1 MLKFEPFSLT
11 GLREAFPY
19 IRSNP
24 SLCSDLSAG
33 YLYMWHEGGDVA
45 FAVWNDTFVVRQIIG
60 EQPAFS
66 YPMGADPEGMIDELI
81 EYARG
86 NHMALRFYAVDER
99 TLPKIR
105 TDRRLQPAMWAYDR
119 KWSDYI
125 YSFADAMTFAGK
137 KYSGQRNHINKFKR
151 LYGEPE
157 VRWIEDDAANVM
169 DLLREYEAEHAD
181 GKALEKLELARTRE
195 LFGLSKALG
204 LHVAGL
210 YIGGKLAAV
219 SIGEI
224 VGDTLLI
231 HVEKALTRYE
241 GIYPTMY
248 SAFVRLIA
256 ERVGRPLQYVNRE
269 DDSGNPGLRTSK
281 TQYHPICLAHKYLV
295 HVGTPGAKMGEMGA
309 AQVAQ
314 GDAADGD
321 GEVPAPWKLTLAGD
335 GVVLTEIRPGDK
347 QAYLLLNT
355 DVENNRYWGYDY
367 REDVTV
373 IEPVGENTF
382 YDSVMYDMAAG
393 DSINF
398 AVRLTAD
405 GELIGEAIL
414 WNFTYDGTAE
424 LGCRI
429 FPEYQGH
436 GYGRGAFRAAA
447 DFAADTLGLKVW
459 ARCHR
464 ENTASYR
471 MIEASGFEKTGED
484 GLLGTGI
491 GVHFRRP

>member
-11 GLREAFPY
+11 GLQNAFPY
-19 IRSNP
+19 IKNNP

-33 YLYMWHEGGDVA
+33 YLYMWHEGADVA

-66 YPMGADPEGMIDELI
+66 YPMGADPEGMIDELM

-86 NHMALRFYAVDER
+86 NHLPLRFFAVDER
-99 TLPKIR
+99 TLERIR
-105 TDRRLQPAMWAYDR
+105 ADRRLQPAMWAYDR

-125 YSFADAMTFAGK
+125 YSFADALTFSGK
-137 KYSGQRNHINKFKR
+137 KYSGQRNHINKFKK

-157 VRWIEDDAANVM
+157 IRFLTAKDEADVSN
-169 DLLREYEAEHAD
+169 LLDEYETEHTD
-181 GKALEKLELARTRE
+181 GKALEQLELKRTKE
-195 LFGLSKALG
+195 LYDVSAMLG
-204 LHVAGL
+204 LYVAGL
-210 YIGGKLAAV
+210 YISGKLAAL

-224 VGDTLLI
+224 IKDALLI

-248 SAFVRLIA
+248 SGFVRLISEHA
-256 ERVGRPLQYVNRE
+256 GRPLSYVNRE

-281 TQYHPICLAHKYLV
+281 TQYHPVFLAHKYLV
-295 HVGTPGAKMGEMGA
+295 HVGTPAAKMPSGFTFSE
-309 AQVAQ
+309 
-314 GDAADGD
+314 DGT
-321 GEVPAPWKLTLAGD
+321 VQAPPAFSITGN
-335 GVVLTEIRPGDK
+335 GVVLTEIRPGDR
-347 QAYLLLNT
+347 QVYLSLNT
-355 DVENNRYWGYDY
+355 NVENNRYWGYDY
-367 REDVTV
+367 REDVY
-373 IEPVGENTF
+373 IADPINENTF

-398 AVRLTAD
+398 AVRLAED
-405 GELIGEAIL
+405 GDMIGEAIL

-429 FPEYQGH
+429 LPEYQGK
-436 GYGRGAFRAAA
+436 GRGRAAFRAIA
-447 DFAADTLGLKVW
+447 DFAANTLKVNVW

-464 ENTASYR
+464 ENTPSYR
-471 MIEASGFEKTGED
+471 MIEVSGFEKAGADGEFCYW
-484 GLLGTGI
+484 T
-491 GVHFRRP
+491 RPSKPCACPFCR